1 MSKNDIDWNIK
12 HGSSVTLDG
21 SQFSGFKA
29 GDTIKVSNTS
39 DSNGIY
45 TITGGSSTTITLE
58 DPYQKQ
64 LDDLNKKFD
73 KIMDRLAILDDPD
86 PEQLEKNRS
95 LKKAYEKYKM
105 LEALAGAKD
114 E

>member
-1 MSKNDIDWNIK
+1 MSKDDWQVTNKGNI
-12 HGSSVTLDG
+12 TLDG
-21 SQFSGFKA
+21 INFGGFKP
-29 GDTIKVSNTS
+29 GDSIQVSNTS

-45 TITGGSSTTITLE
+45 TIKSGSSTTITLE
-58 DPYQKQ
+58 DPYQEQ
-64 LDDLNKKFD
+64 IDDLNRKFD
-73 KIMDRLAILDDPD
+73 KIMDRLAIIDDPD

-105 LEALAGAKD
+105 LEALAGVKD